1 MSKEVFR
8 GLVGVGPGN
17 GSNCVGLWEWTELSW
32 VHSKMRMGGTEGHA
46 RAPCPCLTRDQNKV
60 MTTTR

>member
-1 MSKEVFR
+1 M
-8 GLVGVGPGN
+8 VGVGPGN